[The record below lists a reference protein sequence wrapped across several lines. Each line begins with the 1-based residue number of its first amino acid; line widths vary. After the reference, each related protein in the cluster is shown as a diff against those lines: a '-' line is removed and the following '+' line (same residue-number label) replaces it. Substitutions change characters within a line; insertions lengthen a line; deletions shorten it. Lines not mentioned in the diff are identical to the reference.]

1 MNLVILATSGMT
13 GLYQNNSNHKGKRM
27 KRVLLSAVVL
37 MLVTGIK
44 AQQDPQFTQ
53 WMYDKLSFNP
63 AVAGTEGA
71 NCLNLFY
78 RQQWTNFEGSPESIL
93 FNYHTPI
100 KQINS
105 GVGITFYNDQL
116 GQETNN
122 VFRLSYAYHLGL
134 ANNNKL
140 SFGIGLGYYGK
151 QLGSDW
157 TTPDTAPEFDEAIST
172 SQESDGS
179 FDLNLGAY
187 FFKPGEYYIGLS
199 ATHLTS
205 QDLNDLNIE
214 MATHL
219 YFMAGYIYPL
229 NDDFK
234 IRPNLLVKSDANET
248 TLDFNA
254 NVLWNNMLWA
264 GLSFRTEDALAPM
277 LGFQTSWNNED
288 ETLPQTIR
296 VGYSYDV
303 TTSEIRNYSSG
314 SHEIMVT
321 YCFSVIDKILMKKHY
336 NPRFL

>member
-1 MNLVILATSGMT
+1 
-13 GLYQNNSNHKGKRM
+13 
-27 KRVLLSAVVL
+27 
-37 MLVTGIK
+37 
-44 AQQDPQFTQ
+44 
-53 WMYDKLSFNP
+53 
-63 AVAGTEGA
+63 
-71 NCLNLFY
+71 
-78 RQQWTNFEGSPESIL
+78 
-93 FNYHTPI
+93 
-100 KQINS
+100 
-105 GVGITFYNDQL
+105 
-116 GQETNN
+116 
-122 VFRLSYAYHLGL
+122 
-134 ANNNKL
+134 
-140 SFGIGLGYYGK
+140 LGYYGK
-151 QLGSDW
+151 QLGNDW
-157 TTPDTAPEFDEAIST
+157 NPPDGVASIDLDDAIDA
-172 SQESDGS
+172 SQVSDGS

-219 YFMAGYIYPL
+219 YFMAGYIYPI

-303 TTSEIRNYSSG
+303 TTSEIKNYSSG